1 MLIFCGKT
9 QKSTNAAEPDL
20 IRLFTHCEIVDNSLD
35 FIIRIRLLSLPLKI
49 YCSVPCSLEIFAQPK
64 AANISN
70 KHKKN
75 LFFGFSIC
83 LLQFI
88 KSFFGMQ

>member
-49 YCSVPCSLEIFAQPK
+49 FCSVPCGLEIFVQPE
-64 AANISN
+64 AANIFN
-70 KHKKN
+70 KHKK
-75 LFFGFSIC
+75 I
-83 LLQFI
+83 
-88 KSFFGMQ
+88 